1 MMLLTLDPER
11 KAIVFGLAAVGLWS
25 TVATA
30 FTLSLQF
37 VSPLV
42 LVTLASAASWLL
54 FALIITATRQ
64 WSRLLDA
71 TPRDCWIALAIG
83 TLNPGL
89 YYTLLFEAY
98 ARLPAQEA
106 MALNYTWALTL
117 PLLAAP
123 LLKQALQRR
132 DIIAALISYV
142 GVFVIA
148 THGEPWTLTL
158 NEPTGIALAMGSTL
172 IWGLCWIANTQH
184 ALNPVHALFLNF
196 SAATPML
203 FVVVYLSDG
212 FQDIPLGGLLGGALR
227 WDFRNGDQL
236 YFLAKR
242 HATHPQHR
250 QHLYAHIP
258 VAADLSGAYLAG
270 IRGTHRAIYPDW
282 PEFYSARSILAAP
295 QQILAI

>member
-37 VSPLV
+37 VSPLA

-212 FQDIPLGGLLGGALR
+212 FQDIPLGGLLGG
-227 WDFRNGDQL
+227 L
-236 YFLAKR
+236 YVGIFEMGISFIFWLNAMRLTRSTANISTLIFLSPPISLVLIWLVLGEPIELF
-242 HATHPQHR
+242 TLTGLSFILLGLFWQHR
-250 QHLYAHIP
+250 
-258 VAADLSGAYLAG
+258 S
-270 IRGTHRAIYPDW
+270 
-282 PEFYSARSILAAP
+282 RS
-295 QQILAI
+295 

>member
-54 FALIITATRQ
+54 FVLIITATRQ

-212 FQDIPLGGLLGGALR
+212 FQDIPLGGLLGG
-227 WDFRNGDQL
+227 L
-236 YFLAKR
+236 YVGIFEMGISFIFWLNAMRLTRSTANISTLIFLSPPISLVLIWLVLGEPIELF
-242 HATHPQHR
+242 TLTGLSFILLGLFWQHR
-250 QHLYAHIP
+250 
-258 VAADLSGAYLAG
+258 S
-270 IRGTHRAIYPDW
+270 
-282 PEFYSARSILAAP
+282 RS
-295 QQILAI
+295 

>member
-1 MMLLTLDPER
+1 MLLTLDPER

-212 FQDIPLGGLLGGALR
+212 FQDIPLGGLLGG
-227 WDFRNGDQL
+227 L
-236 YFLAKR
+236 YVGIFEMGISFIFWLNAMRLTRSTANISTLIFLSPPISLVLIWLVLGEPIELF
-242 HATHPQHR
+242 TLTGLSFILLGLFWQHR
-250 QHLYAHIP
+250 
-258 VAADLSGAYLAG
+258 S
-270 IRGTHRAIYPDW
+270 
-282 PEFYSARSILAAP
+282 RS
-295 QQILAI
+295 

>member
-212 FQDIPLGGLLGGALR
+212 FQDIPLGGLLGG
-227 WDFRNGDQL
+227 L
-236 YFLAKR
+236 YVGIFEMGISFIFWLNAMRLTRSTANISTLIFLSPPISLVLIWLVLGEPIELF
-242 HATHPQHR
+242 TLTGLSFILLGLFWQHR
-250 QHLYAHIP
+250 
-258 VAADLSGAYLAG
+258 S
-270 IRGTHRAIYPDW
+270 
-282 PEFYSARSILAAP
+282 RS
-295 QQILAI
+295 

>member
-184 ALNPVHALFLNF
+184 ALNPVNALFLNF

-212 FQDIPLGGLLGGALR
+212 FQDIPLGGLLGG
-227 WDFRNGDQL
+227 L
-236 YFLAKR
+236 YVGIFEMGISFIFWLNAMRLTRSTANISTLIFLSPPISLVLIWLVLGEPIELF
-242 HATHPQHR
+242 TLTGLSFILLGLFWQHR
-250 QHLYAHIP
+250 
-258 VAADLSGAYLAG
+258 S
-270 IRGTHRAIYPDW
+270 
-282 PEFYSARSILAAP
+282 RS
-295 QQILAI
+295 

>member
-123 LLKQALQRR
+123 LLKQTLQRR

-212 FQDIPLGGLLGGALR
+212 FQDIPLGGLLGG
-227 WDFRNGDQL
+227 L
-236 YFLAKR
+236 YVGIFEMGISFIFWLNAMRLTRSTANISTLIFLSPPISLVLIWLVLGEPIELF
-242 HATHPQHR
+242 TLTGLSFILLGLFWQHR
-250 QHLYAHIP
+250 
-258 VAADLSGAYLAG
+258 S
-270 IRGTHRAIYPDW
+270 
-282 PEFYSARSILAAP
+282 RS
-295 QQILAI
+295 

>member
-123 LLKQALQRR
+123 LLKQALQGR

-212 FQDIPLGGLLGGALR
+212 FQDIPLGGLLGG
-227 WDFRNGDQL
+227 L
-236 YFLAKR
+236 YVGIFEMGISFIFWLNAMRLTRSTANISTLIFLSPPISLVLIWLVLGEPIELF
-242 HATHPQHR
+242 TLTGLSFILLGLFWQHR
-250 QHLYAHIP
+250 
-258 VAADLSGAYLAG
+258 S
-270 IRGTHRAIYPDW
+270 
-282 PEFYSARSILAAP
+282 RS
-295 QQILAI
+295 

>member
-184 ALNPVHALFLNF
+184 ALNPVHALFFNF
-196 SAATPML
+196 SAARPML

-212 FQDIPLGGLLGGALR
+212 FQDIPLGGLLGG
-227 WDFRNGDQL
+227 L
-236 YFLAKR
+236 YVGIFEMGISFIFWLNAMRLTRSTANISTLIFLSPPISLVLIWLVLGEPIELF
-242 HATHPQHR
+242 TLTGLSFILLGLFWQHR
-250 QHLYAHIP
+250 
-258 VAADLSGAYLAG
+258 S
-270 IRGTHRAIYPDW
+270 
-282 PEFYSARSILAAP
+282 RS
-295 QQILAI
+295 

>member
-212 FQDIPLGGLLGGALR
+212 FQDIPLGGLLGG
-227 WDFRNGDQL
+227 L
-236 YFLAKR
+236 YVGIFEMGISFIFWLNAMRLTRSPANISTLIFLSPPISLVLIWLVLGEPIELF
-242 HATHPQHR
+242 TLTGLSFILLGLFWQHR
-250 QHLYAHIP
+250 
-258 VAADLSGAYLAG
+258 S
-270 IRGTHRAIYPDW
+270 
-282 PEFYSARSILAAP
+282 RS
-295 QQILAI
+295 